1 MQLGTTVTESLKQDL
16 DAIEKLSN
24 IRNQLKL
31 KQVTLLLMTSN

>member
-1 MQLGTTVTESLKQDL
+1 MQLGTTVTESLKQAL

-24 IRNQLKL
+24 IRNQLKF